1 MLLCFLLL
9 ALTGLGSTSPTG
21 LLTNSHDLQSRTI
34 HEDELHART
43 LSNHPKDLIIDS
55 KDLDDY
61 IKKHPDSDAIV
72 YLKDKQS
79 FVPMSSVSVL
89 EENSETEGNGKEKR
103 QYSSPCYVYNQWQ
116 ARDASSAWG
125 PWEPASGC
133 LYTGLS
139 EGSGTRTISWSKS
152 VSVEVSGGL
161 DWNPIKDVLGVS
173 LGIAVTN
180 TWTDGGKI
188 DCNIPAGSVGQI
200 WAQKYIGEAKMWKR
214 MCQSCGAS
222 GRKCLGDWEE
232 AGFVKAPSDGSDPS
246 KNLNTGCSTGNNDV
260 KC

>member
-1 MLLCFLLL
+1 MLPSLLLL
-9 ALTGLGSTSPTG
+9 ALTGLGSTSLTG
-21 LLTNSHDLQSRTI
+21 LLTTSHDLQSRKI
-34 HEDELHART
+34 HDDELHART
-43 LSNHPKDLIIDS
+43 LANHPKDLIIDS
-55 KDLDDY
+55 QDLDDY
-61 IKKHPDSDAIV
+61 IKQHSDSDGVI

-89 EENSETEGNGKEKR
+89 EEDSETEDEGRAKR
-103 QYSSPCYVYNQWQ
+103 QFSSPCYVYNEWQ
-116 ARDASSAWG
+116 ARDAKSAWG

-139 EGSGTRTISWSKS
+139 AGSGTRTISWSKS

-173 LGIAVTN
+173 LGVSVTK

-200 WAQKYIGEAKMWKR
+200 WAQKYIGEAHMWKR
-214 MCQSCGAS
+214 MCQSCGVS
-222 GRKCLGDWEE
+222 GRKCLGNWKE
-232 AGFVKAPSDGSDPS
+232 AGFVKAPSDGSDPA
-246 KNLNTGCSTGNNDV
+246 KNLNTGCSTGTKDV